1 MASLS
6 ARIFIRATNREL
18 EIPTGLFIDNEF
30 VPSAASANEFI
41 QYDISLPFADKDCNP
56 IEPCSAVNPAT
67 EETICTVV
75 AGNYVTPICTTETR
89 KLMCPDHQA
98 RWRT

>member
-30 VPSAASANEFI
+30 VPSAASANELI
-41 QYDISLPFADKDCNP
+41 QYDISLSFA
-56 IEPCSAVNPAT
+56 
-67 EETICTVV
+67 
-75 AGNYVTPICTTETR
+75 R
-89 KLMCPDHQA
+89 
-98 RWRT
+98 

>member
-18 EIPTGLFIDNEF
+18 EVPTGLFINNQF
-30 VPSAASANEFI
+30 VPSVDSTSEPILYVTSFDNVRNSIVGSAI
-41 QYDISLPFADKDCNP
+41 
-56 IEPCSAVNPAT
+56 NPAT

-75 AGNYVTPICTTETR
+75 AGNYVATGRTTTMVE
-89 KLMCPDHQA
+89 P
-98 RWRT
+98 